1 MRYDHYGPSDLAG
14 AVEKAVDTLTPHA
27 TEFDSIAV
35 RGVSGVI
42 VGAPVSILMGKPLII
57 VRKDDE
63 LSHAH
68 NNARRVSNGRL
79 AGRRY
84 LVLDDFIITGAT
96 IREIE
101 DQMTA
106 HTPAQA
112 AAWYLYGSDSA
123 QYTIIRPNPVLWD

>member
-1 MRYDHYGPSDLAG
+1 MSYDNYGPGNLAG
-14 AVEKAVDTLTPHA
+14 FVEHALDALTPHA
-27 TEFDSIAV
+27 SEFDSIAV

-42 VGAPVSILMGKPLII
+42 VGAPVAVLLGKPLII

-68 NNARRVSNGRL
+68 NNAHRVSNGRF

-84 LVLDDFIITGAT
+84 LILDDFTITGAT
-96 IREIE
+96 IQEIE
-101 DQMTA
+101 AQMTA

-112 AAWYLYGSDSA
+112 AAWYLYGNDSA
-123 QYTIIRPNPVLWD
+123 QYTIIRPNPVLWG

>member
-1 MRYDHYGPSDLAG
+1 MSYDNYNPGTLAEI
-14 AVEKAVDTLTPHA
+14 VEKALDALTPHV

-42 VGAPVSILMGKPLII
+42 VGAPVAVLLGMPLLI

-68 NNARRVSNGRL
+68 DNARRVSNGRL

-84 LVLDDFIITGAT
+84 LVLDDFTITGAT
-96 IREIE
+96 IQEIE
-101 DQMTA
+101 AQMTA

-112 AAWYLYGSDSA
+112 AAWYLYSSGSA
-123 QYTIIRPNPVLWD
+123 RYTITRPQPAI